1 MIKWKFSHFWEG
13 TAATDTTQD
22 TTNDTPRAWRI
33 PVIVLN
39 GATTISIVGRI
50 TIDGQS
56 KILTAAVVFGTFTP
70 TKYLTDTHLLYHVIL
85 PDKKFC
91 LVSTSGSGNWS
102 WKATVEEAYGTL

>member
-39 GATTISIVGRI
+39 GAASIQVAGRS
-50 TIDGQS
+50 TLDGQS
-56 KILTAAVVFGTFTP
+56 QVVAATVTFGGFTP